1 MLCLKL
7 RIPTQDK
14 EIGFST
20 NALSLYLISIFS
32 DQMRVKTFSFFQCVN
47 HIQVLNSS
55 HNIFFLSTFR
65 EWMFWL
71 LYLVLC
77 QWHSL
82 FLCKHFFIKVIY
94 LSDAWGEQYIFC
106 HILSQSQFLSV
117 IKISM
122 GTSAWGYRTF
132 LWLWIYSWK
141 LCF

>member
-1 MLCLKL
+1 MISMVGENNSDVDQVGVNFMLCLKL

-65 EWMFWL
+65 E
-71 LYLVLC
+71 
-77 QWHSL
+77 
-82 FLCKHFFIKVIY
+82 
-94 LSDAWGEQYIFC
+94 
-106 HILSQSQFLSV
+106 
-117 IKISM
+117 
-122 GTSAWGYRTF
+122 
-132 LWLWIYSWK
+132 
-141 LCF
+141 